1 MNLDDLPETEML
13 RAPPASVESE
23 AAVLGA
29 LMLNNGAWDMVG
41 DMLVEGDFFRP
52 DHRVIFGAIQAL
64 ILSGKQADTVTVW
77 ERVQAIGKAG
87 EVGFVTISQL
97 GQYMPSTS
105 NLRRYAEIVRDR
117 SLSRRLVAA
126 GAEISTLGFEQEQG
140 FDERLEAASSML
152 LSLERTAPKDE
163 WVSAIEGMVGHLQT
177 LEDRDS
183 GKVSGWPTG
192 LTDLDDV
199 LDGGL
204 VPGALYVIGARPS
217 MGKTAFAMS
226 IGLHIARTLPVGML
240 SMEMPHRDLNDRITA
255 MTGNV
260 SLSFIKR
267 PKKGL
272 QWDRITDACETAKTL
287 QWYAN
292 DQSGLNINQVRS
304 KARQLKRKFGL
315 SVLIVDYIGLMSG
328 TDPKQPRAYQLE
340 EISRGLKALAKEL
353 DIAVLCLAQVNRKV
367 EERAEHAPSL
377 SDLRDSGAIEQDA
390 DAVMFIHRP
399 IQSNPGLSDEWKH
412 YAKLTVAKNR
422 QGRSGVVI
430 SLSYLGEQTRFASWS
445 GPVPTSK
452 TVTNPSKKGF
462 QND

>member
-1 MNLDDLPETEML
+1 MNLDDFPEGEML
-13 RAPPASVESE
+13 RTPPASVESE

-29 LMLNNGAWDMVG
+29 LMLNNGAWDQVG
-41 DMLVEGDFFRP
+41 DMLVEADFFRRE
-52 DHRVIFGAIQAL
+52 HQVVFSAIAAL
-64 ILSGKQADTVTVW
+64 ILANKQADVVTVW
-77 ERVQAIGKAG
+77 EWVQAMGKADQ
-87 EVGFVTISQL
+87 VGFVAISQL
-97 GQYMPSTS
+97 GQYMPSAG

-117 SLSRRLVAA
+117 SLSRRLVAV
-126 GAEISTLGFEQEQG
+126 GDEISALGFQQDHG
-140 FDERLEAASSML
+140 FDERLEEASAKLM
-152 LSLERTAPKDE
+152 SLERTAPKDD
-163 WVSAIEGMVGHLQT
+163 WISAIDGMVGHLQT

-183 GKVSGWPTG
+183 GAVHGWPTG
-192 LTDLDDV
+192 LPDLDDV

-226 IGLHIARTLPVGML
+226 IGLHIARDRAVGML

-255 MTGNV
+255 MTSHVG
-260 SLSFIKR
+260 LSFIKR

-272 QWDRITDACETAKTL
+272 QWDRITEGCDAAKSL

-292 DQSGLNINQVRS
+292 DQSGLNIHQVRS
-304 KARQLKRKFGL
+304 KARQLKRRFGL

-328 TDPKQPRAYQLE
+328 TDSKQPRAYQLE

-367 EERAEHAPSL
+367 EERAEHAPNL

-390 DAVMFIHRP
+390 DTVMFIHRP
-399 IQSNPGLSDEWKH
+399 IQSNPGLTEEWKH

-422 QGRSGVVI
+422 QGRSGVVVN
-430 SLSYLGEQTRFASWS
+430 LSYQGEQTRFASWA
-445 GPVPTSK
+445 GQVPTSK
-452 TVTNPSKKGF
+452 AITSQTKKGF
-462 QND
+462 SND